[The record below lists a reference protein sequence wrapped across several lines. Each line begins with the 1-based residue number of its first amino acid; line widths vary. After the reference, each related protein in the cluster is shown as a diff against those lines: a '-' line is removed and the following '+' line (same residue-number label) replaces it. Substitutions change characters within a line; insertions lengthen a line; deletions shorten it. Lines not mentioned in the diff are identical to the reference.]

1 MAINF
6 DQTGKRDVTP
16 ISPIEQN
23 LNFAE
28 APEPHVSN
36 KKTSTILPLS
46 GSEKNRKNT
55 PQRRKDLATRG
66 RVLAFGLVS
75 VGALSFLGHSF
86 YYLAQP
92 EQVTDEHI
100 TAVSQRANG
109 NTGFNKENGED
120 IAVGYVKAYLS
131 IKTDENADK
140 LLAWYL
146 SGDKMS
152 STETSNTSVNN
163 IRTATANVAEQVIG
177 VPRVIRI
184 TPHANPALMT
194 YRVTA
199 LVKPSATGTN
209 NSIKDASKSANQVSE
224 LKQITMSVTV
234 AFDSKT
240 GRYYIA
246 TPNPSILPSPV
257 MGKSSALIPSQQ
269 VQGGKIQ
276 NSAETDAVIQG
287 FVKAYVAASP
297 EKHGDLDQYVVEPN
311 KITLAT
317 AGFGG
322 EFTVN
327 TNSISYQL
335 YQQDDKSIIAR
346 TTLTLVDELGGTT
359 DVESNESTKQS
370 ISYTVTYNIKLVQQ
384 GNGKYLVSDL
394 SPDIYDVPTQNVAQ
408 AG

>member
-28 APEPHVSN
+28 DPEPHVSN

-152 STETSNTSVNN
+152 STEASNTSVNN
-163 IRTATANVAEQVIG
+163 IRTATANVAEH
-177 VPRVIRI
+177 
-184 TPHANPALMT
+184 PHYPARQPCFDDLSC
-194 YRVTA
+194 YRT
-199 LVKPSATGTN
+199 
-209 NSIKDASKSANQVSE
+209 SE
-224 LKQITMSVTV
+224 
-234 AFDSKT
+234 AFC
-240 GRYYIA
+240 
-246 TPNPSILPSPV
+246 NW
-257 MGKSSALIPSQQ
+257 
-269 VQGGKIQ
+269 
-276 NSAETDAVIQG
+276 
-287 FVKAYVAASP
+287 
-297 EKHGDLDQYVVEPN
+297 
-311 KITLAT
+311 
-317 AGFGG
+317 
-322 EFTVN
+322 
-327 TNSISYQL
+327 
-335 YQQDDKSIIAR
+335 YQQ
-346 TTLTLVDELGGTT
+346 
-359 DVESNESTKQS
+359 QH
-370 ISYTVTYNIKLVQQ
+370 
-384 GNGKYLVSDL
+384 
-394 SPDIYDVPTQNVAQ
+394 
-408 AG
+408 